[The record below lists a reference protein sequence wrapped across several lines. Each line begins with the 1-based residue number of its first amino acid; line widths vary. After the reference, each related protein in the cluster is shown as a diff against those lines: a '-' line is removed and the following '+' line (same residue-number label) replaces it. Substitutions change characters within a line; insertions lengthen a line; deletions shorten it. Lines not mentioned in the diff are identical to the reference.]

1 MTSTDNNNNSSTVF
15 LRRRHAPQE
24 LQGHQDQEQEQY
36 LTHRQRQLQPQQL
49 KRRRRHI
56 SISTAML
63 IMIFLTVVTKS
74 FFASWIIRQLVDVHY
89 HAAGIIPNRNYHGTY
104 DNGSDGR
111 ITTQSSTG
119 KILHVVTTRF
129 QQLQP
134 HLVDLG
140 KARLELFETFCLP
153 TMVNQQD
160 LQNRFLWFVMTD
172 PDLDPILMQRLEQL
186 LRPFENFYLVMSN
199 EKLITP
205 TQIEKLNNQT
215 IHQYIKTGDMDLLFH
230 ELFDVH
236 RPVLI
241 ETRLDADDGL
251 NSRTLSEIQ
260 RVVLEDL
267 PENINGWQIIC
278 SRIHY
283 EWRNNDITGPIGR
296 NMSSGKIRLVR
307 EQICVTPGYT
317 LVRHRPP
324 GSIDF
329 PTWPRNGHNLIVLE
343 WPECSNDPRNETS
356 YNCWKKLGTFPSAI
370 RSRTITS
377 AGMSR
382 IAPPSNLDKYDN
394 QTRLFWDLVERDFGI
409 FESKAISTS
418 EYLQRNL
425 PYIVEDNLKG
435 QWYVCL

>member
-1 MTSTDNNNNSSTVF
+1 
-15 LRRRHAPQE
+15 
-24 LQGHQDQEQEQY
+24 
-36 LTHRQRQLQPQQL
+36 
-49 KRRRRHI
+49 
-56 SISTAML
+56 ML
-63 IMIFLTVVTKS
+63 LVIMLNRTTKS
-74 FFASWIIRQLVDVHY
+74 MYLSWVIRPLVNVHY
-89 HAAGIIPNRNYHGTY
+89 HAPDTIQNNNN
-104 DNGSDGR
+104 NGDTAYALERDGR
-111 ITTQSSTG
+111 PTMQTRNG

-134 HLVDLG
+134 HLIELG

-160 LQNRFLWFVMTD
+160 LQNKFLWFVMTD
-172 PDLDPILMQRLEQL
+172 PDLDPVLMERLELL
-186 LRPFENFYLVMSN
+186 LRPFGNFYLVASN
-199 EKLITP
+199 EKLVTP
-205 TQIEKLNNQT
+205 AQIEKLNNQSMQ
-215 IHQYIKTGDMDLLFH
+215 QYIKSGDIDLLYH

-236 RPVLI
+236 RQLLI

-267 PENINGWQIIC
+267 PENIDGWQIVC

-283 EWRNNDITGPIGR
+283 EWRNNDITGPIAR

-329 PTWPRNGHNLIVLE
+329 PAWPRTGHNLIVME
-343 WPECSNDPRNETS
+343 WPECSNDPGNETS

-382 IAPPSNLDKYDN
+382 VAPPSNLNKYDN

-409 FESKAISTS
+409 LQSKAISTS

-425 PYIVEDNLKG
+425 PFIVEDNLKG
-435 QWYVCL
+435 QWYVCDWWNNNDKLQELGIIAYLFGISLKNYEC